1 MTIAAPR
8 RLEPAQRRLRAR
20 ADGSWLIDTDKTW
33 LLFEPERHP
42 TFVVEVGA
50 LPIAH
55 HLDSLI
61 TGGEADSVDGI
72 WVTVG
77 TGQVR
82 VWPAAPPD
90 LPTLAGLA
98 AVPIDIADEWYQ
110 EDELASSRPVEIT
123 VDAPPSGT
131 SHCSMLTRPRCG
143 QTRPRHNASTRA
155 RPTTTTCMAVPAGTT
170 PWHGA
175 TRTRSQLPRH
185 SPDW

>member
-1 MTIAAPR
+1 VTIAAPR

-110 EDELASSRPVEIT
+110 EDEPILHLPHDPYRRVDVLASSRPVEIT
-123 VDAPPSGT
+123 VDASRVAAT
-131 SHCSMLTRPRCG
+131 S
-143 QTRPRHNASTRA
+143 RA
-155 RPTTTTCMAVPAGTT
+155 LLVIETGLPAIWYI
-170 PWHGA
+170 PLNDA
-175 TRTRSQLPRH
+175 P
-185 SPDW
+185 